1 MWATP
6 WQGLNL
12 PKKSLSP
19 TIMSLDITMINK
31 ILMGV
36 LGIGV
41 LILNGCSSQFEK
53 GVKQGCYNMGGSRS
67 YCSCVY
73 DKVEEHYGRKVM
85 RQIERMTYLPND
97 LDRVMYQT
105 GQQCVDKL

>member
-1 MWATP
+1 MA
-6 WQGLNL
+6 GLCVT
-12 PKKSLSP
+12 KKSLSSM
-19 TIMSLDITMINK
+19 IKSLGITMKNK

-36 LGIGV
+36 VGVSV

-73 DKVEEHYGRKVM
+73 DKVEEHYGHKVI
-85 RQIERMTYLPND
+85 RQIERMSYLPAD
-97 LDRVMYQT
+97 LDRVMYQS
-105 GQQCVDKL
+105 GEQCVDKL